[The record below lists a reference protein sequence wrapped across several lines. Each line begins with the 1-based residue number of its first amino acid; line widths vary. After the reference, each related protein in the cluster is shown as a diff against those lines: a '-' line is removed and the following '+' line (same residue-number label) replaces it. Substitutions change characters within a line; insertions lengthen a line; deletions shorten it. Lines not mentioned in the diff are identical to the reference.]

1 MEKASPP
8 TNNCTIPW
16 QRSFPFQQRSSP
28 FSHPLL
34 FVIPSEAEGSAVRHS
49 AEPNLSFYNHF
60 PFVILSDGRDLRFS
74 SSASAVVESETADPS
89 ASLGMTKRRGWL
101 KGEDRCQGIVQLLV
115 GGDTFPIDNRP
126 FVRNQKTHGQSTEG
140 SSVSVHQL
148 GVDVATLWLR
158 QGCP

>member
-1 MEKASPP
+1 MEKGVPANQQLHYPLA
-8 TNNCTIPW
+8 
-16 QRSFPFQQRSSP
+16 RSFPFQQRSSP

-89 ASLGMTKRRGWL
+89 ASLRMTKRRGWL
-101 KGEDRCQGIVQLLV
+101 KGEDRC
-115 GGDTFPIDNRP
+115 
-126 FVRNQKTHGQSTEG
+126 
-140 SSVSVHQL
+140 
-148 GVDVATLWLR
+148 
-158 QGCP
+158 